1 MPENCVEVVTT
12 TDSRE
17 KADGLAWSAVE
28 SRLAACAQVVGPIAS
43 TYWWRGQVESA
54 TEWICILKTTALRSE
69 ELMAHLRQEHT
80 YDNPEIVAIPI
91 VGGSPDYLTWIA
103 RETAQP

>member
-54 TEWICILKTTALRSE
+54 TERICILKTTALRSE
-69 ELMAHLRQEHT
+69 ELMARLRREHT